1 MDYFYGAASSFFIF
15 FKIILVFYF
24 YYLFGRLHKTSIHKI
39 FCVPPD
45 VIHNT
50 VRRRLVRIA
59 AGLRLE
65 RLTRG
70 STTVKEPLYMGGF
83 ATAATL
89 SQCYVA
95 HRAPMSPA
103 YPSWLTAF
111 LGINQTT
118 L

>member
-1 MDYFYGAASSFFIF
+1 M
-15 FKIILVFYF
+15 
-24 YYLFGRLHKTSIHKI
+24 H
-39 FCVPPD
+39 
-45 VIHNT
+45 
-50 VRRRLVRIA
+50 IA

-65 RLTRG
+65 RMTRG
-70 STTVKEPLYMGGF
+70 STTVKEPLCMGGF

-89 SQCYVA
+89 SQSCVA

-103 YPSWLTAF
+103 HPSWLTAF